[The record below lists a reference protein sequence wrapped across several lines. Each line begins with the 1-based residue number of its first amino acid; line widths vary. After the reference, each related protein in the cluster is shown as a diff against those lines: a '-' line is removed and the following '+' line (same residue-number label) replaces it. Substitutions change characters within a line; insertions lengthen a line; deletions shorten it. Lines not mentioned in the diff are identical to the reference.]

1 MIPQSPLS
9 AKGVGVS
16 PVLKIGPDREADV
29 SLSFRQRDG
38 LGPPGGSSGEEPGW
52 QCGRRKRRGL
62 DPWVGKTPWRRKW
75 QPTPVFLPAKSH
87 GQRNLEGYSS
97 WSRKESDTTERLPL
111 NKEIATH
118 SSILTQKIPE
128 TEEPTVYGAAVHGVT
143 NSCTQLRD

>member
-1 MIPQSPLS
+1 MSSSLCGDCESVIPRSPLS

-75 QPTPVFLPAKSH
+75 QPTPVFLPRESH
-87 GQRNLEGYSS
+87 GWRSLLGYSPQG
-97 WSRKESDTTERLPL
+97 RKESDTT
-111 NKEIATH
+111 KQFHFTH
-118 SSILTQKIPE
+118 FVKNWYYFFLSCLAEFT
-128 TEEPTVYGAAVHGVT
+128 TEGIM
-143 NSCTQLRD
+143 D

>member
-1 MIPQSPLS
+1 MSSSLCGDCESVIPRSPLS

-75 QPTPVFLPAKSH
+75 QPTPVFLPGKSN
-87 GQRNLEGYSS
+87 GQRSVAGYSP
-97 WSRKESDTTERLPL
+97 WGSRVGHD
-111 NKEIATH
+111 
-118 SSILTQKIPE
+118 
-128 TEEPTVYGAAVHGVT
+128 
-143 NSCTQLRD
+143 